1 MVTHFPG
8 TPPGLPG
15 LGETLLVFA
24 PHPDDECLAAAGLM
38 QRALRAGA
46 AVHVCVVTDGENA
59 PWIQRAYEK
68 RWRIGPRERERF
80 GRIRREEA
88 LRGLAEVGVPAQ
100 AVHFLHWPD
109 QGLTP
114 LLLSASEEPVER
126 LAALLTA
133 LRPALMI
140 APSCAD
146 LHPDHSALAVL
157 LDLACATLA
166 SGARPHRLAYRI
178 HRRRGAPAPS
188 SATLALSETERV
200 GKRRALVCHRTQ
212 LTVHRRSMLSFQS
225 AVEEFSTTAASPA
238 EHTGHAVAA
247 AAWHAGELR
256 LQLRLR
262 ARLGAHGPAELLLLG
277 ARAGHDRWC
286 TRVAL
291 RRGEDRPPLRD
302 ARTGAEWGRVRAVR
316 RPGGWELCVPAG
328 VLPLASSLHAK
339 LERARGFFDPSGWI
353 EVAAEQPKMVEGNAP
368 TFVLLCS

>member
-8 TPPGLPG
+8 RPPGLPG
-15 LGETLLVFA
+15 AGETLLVFA

-100 AVHFLHWPD
+100 AVRFLHWPD
-109 QGLTP
+109 QGVTP
-114 LLLSASEEPVER
+114 LLLAAREEPVER
-126 LAALLTA
+126 LAALLTE

-166 SGARPHRLAYRI
+166 PGARPRRLAYRI
-178 HRRRGAPAPS
+178 HRRRGASAPS
-188 SATLALSETERV
+188 CATLALSETERIV
-200 GKRRALVCHRTQ
+200 KRRALACHRTQ
-212 LTVHRRSMLSFQS
+212 LTVHRRNLLSFQS
-225 AVEEFSTTAASPA
+225 AVEEFAAAAASPA
-238 EHTGHAVAA
+238 DHAGHAVAA
-247 AAWHAGELR
+247 AAWHDGELR
-256 LQLRLR
+256 VQLALR
-262 ARLGAHGPAELLLLG
+262 ARLGSHGPAELLLLG
-277 ARAGHDRWC
+277 ARAGRERWC
-286 TRVAL
+286 ARVAL
-291 RRGEDRPPLRD
+291 RRGEGQPPLRD
-302 ARTGAEWGRVRAVR
+302 ARTGAEWGRARAVR

-328 VLPLASSLHAK
+328 VLPRASSLHAK
-339 LERARGFFDPSGWI
+339 LERAHGFFDPSGWI
-353 EVAAEQPKMVEGNAP
+353 EVAAESRQVAEGNAP
-368 TFVLLCS
+368 SFVLLCS